1 LEEQNSKHMYSA
13 YTLTVKVHHFTITC
27 LPNVVILPFNAGILS
42 TTLMQSIR
50 REHRIWFTKRKVL
63 KPVLVSHML

>member
-1 LEEQNSKHMYSA
+1 MYSA

-50 REHRIWFTKRKVL
+50 REHRI
-63 KPVLVSHML
+63 